1 MPPPTAA
8 PPEPAPRQHPNPG
21 PNPLALH
28 LGLSNLI
35 WLSWP
40 LLWQRLQPKSPTSKP
55 GLPQPNWSPSLRQR
69 AAKLGA
75 ASAKLP
81 PERWLGALATEGLR
95 RQQAYLAGVKLYRR
109 QSLAVQAS
117 TPLMLQQIGSTKLL
131 DYAPQLHQA
140 PTLLVIP
147 SLINRAR
154 ILDLSP
160 ERGFLR
166 WLVQQKIRPLLIDW
180 NAPYAEEAGLTVSEY
195 CARLQQFLPMLQQN
209 SGSSP
214 RHLFG
219 HCLGGNLA
227 LALAALSP
235 QQFRSLTLCSTPWDF
250 QAGDPFLGQ
259 QAQLLWQ
266 KIAAQ
271 KNQTGL
277 IPPSLLQS
285 LFALLQPM
293 AVTEKFRRL
302 GHQSPAAAE
311 LQHFT
316 RVEDWLN
323 DGVPVTRPVLQEIV
337 QDWYGR
343 NLPLSGGWRV
353 GSTHIRPR
361 SIALPTLI
369 AIPQQDHIV
378 PPASSAALARQLPC
392 ARLLP
397 VPLGH
402 IGMIV
407 SRRAE
412 SRFWQPF
419 AAWIHDHSV

>member
-1 MPPPTAA
+1 MPPQTAA
-8 PPEPAPRQHPNPG
+8 PPEPAPQPKLNPG
-21 PNPLALH
+21 PNPLPLH

-40 LLWQRLQPKSPTSKP
+40 LLWQRLQPKSPNLKAS
-55 GLPQPNWSPSLRQR
+55 LPPASWSPSLQQR
-69 AAKLGA
+69 AAKLTA

-81 PERWLGALATEGLR
+81 PERWLSALAAEGQR
-95 RQQAYLAGVKLYRR
+95 RQRGYLAGVRQYRR
-109 QSLAVQAS
+109 QPVANADQPTRL
-117 TPLMLQQIGSTKLL
+117 LQQIGSTRLL
-131 DYAPQLHQA
+131 DYAPSLQQA
-140 PTLLVIP
+140 PALLVIP

-166 WLVQQKIRPLLIDW
+166 WLAQQNIRPLLIDW
-180 NAPYAEEAGLTVSEY
+180 DVPRAEEAAMSVADY
-195 CARLQQFLPMLQQN
+195 CARLQQFMPMLQQN
-209 SGSSP
+209 RSAGKL
-214 RHLFG
+214 HLFG

-227 LALAALSP
+227 LALGALSP

-250 QAGDPFLGQ
+250 HAGDPFLGK
-259 QAQLLWQ
+259 QAQALWQ

-271 KNQTGL
+271 KNQDGL
-277 IPPSLLQS
+277 VPARLLQS

-293 AVTEKFRRL
+293 AVTDKFRRL
-302 GHQSPAAAE
+302 GGQRMSTAE
-311 LQHFT
+311 LQHFA

-323 DGVPVTRPVLQEIV
+323 DGVPVTRPVLEEIV
-337 QDWYGR
+337 RDWYGC
-343 NLPLSGGWRV
+343 NMPMGGGWRV
-353 GSTHIRPR
+353 GATHIRPR
-361 SIALPTLI
+361 SISLPTLI

-407 SRRAE
+407 SRQAPE
-412 SRFWQPF
+412 RFWRPF
-419 AAWIHDHSV
+419 AAWIKDHNS

>member
-1 MPPPTAA
+1 MPQERIRQ
-8 PPEPAPRQHPNPG
+8 EPGQGPHPLP
-21 PNPLALH
+21 LH

-40 LLWQRLQPKSPTSKP
+40 LLWQRLQPKSPSSKP
-55 GLPQPNWSPSLRQR
+55 SLPRAGWSPSLQQR
-69 AAKLGA
+69 AARLAA
-75 ASAKLP
+75 ASAKIP
-81 PERWLGALATEGLR
+81 PERWLGALAAEGQK
-95 RQQAYLAGVKLYRR
+95 RQRAYLAGVKTYR
-109 QSLAVQAS
+109 QQPLIA
-117 TPLMLQQIGSTKLL
+117 TPTPTVLLQQIGSTKLL
-131 DYAPQLHQA
+131 DYAPQLPDA
-140 PTLLVIP
+140 PAVLVIP

-180 NAPYAEEAGLTVSEY
+180 DAPSAEEAGLTVSEY
-195 CARLQQFLPMLQQN
+195 CARLQQFLPLLQQYRPD
-209 SGSSP
+209 G
-214 RHLFG
+214 RLHLFG

-227 LALAALSP
+227 LALSALSP

-250 QAGDPFLGQ
+250 QAGDPFLGK
-259 QAQLLWQ
+259 QAQALWQ

-271 KNQTGL
+271 NHPTGL
-277 IPPSLLQS
+277 VSARLLQS

-293 AVTEKFRRL
+293 AVTDKFRRL
-302 GHQSPAAAE
+302 GNQPPRADA

-343 NLPLSGGWRV
+343 NLPMGGGWRV

-361 SIALPTLI
+361 SISTPTLI

-407 SRRAE
+407 SRQAPE
-412 SRFWQPF
+412 RFWRPF
-419 AAWIHDHSV
+419 AAWIKDHD

>member
-1 MPPPTAA
+1 MPPQTAP
-8 PPEPAPRQHPNPG
+8 PPEPAHRAG
-21 PNPLALH
+21 PSPLPLH

-40 LLWQRLQPKSPTSKP
+40 LLWQRLQPKSPPLKP
-55 GLPQPNWSPSLRQR
+55 NLTKPNWSPSLQHR
-69 AAKLGA
+69 AAKLAA

-81 PERWLGALATEGLR
+81 PERWIGALAAEGLK
-95 RQQAYLAGVKLYRR
+95 RQRAYLVGVKTYRR
-109 QSLAVQAS
+109 QPLIA
-117 TPLMLQQIGSTKLL
+117 TPTPTVLLQQIGSTRLL
-131 DYAPQLHQA
+131 DFAPQLQQA

-166 WLVQQKIRPLLIDW
+166 WLVQQNIRPLLIDW
-180 NAPYAEEAGLTVSEY
+180 DAPSADEASFGVSDY

-209 SGSSP
+209 CLNP
-214 RHLFG
+214 IHIFG

-227 LALAALSP
+227 LAFSALAP

-250 QAGDPFLGQ
+250 HAGDPFLGQ
-259 QAQLLWQ
+259 QAQALWQ
-266 KIAAQ
+266 KIAAH

-277 IPPSLLQS
+277 VPARLLQS

-302 GHQSPAAAE
+302 GSQPPHAE
-311 LQHFT
+311 ALQHFT

-323 DGVPVTRPVLQEIV
+323 DGVPVTRPVLEEIV
-337 QDWYGR
+337 RDWYGR
-343 NLPLSGGWRV
+343 NLPMGGGWRV

-361 SIALPTLI
+361 SITLPTLI
-369 AIPQQDHIV
+369 AIPEQDHIV

-407 SRRAE
+407 SRQAPE
-412 SRFWQPF
+412 RFWRPF
-419 AAWIHDHSV
+419 AAWIHDHHS

>member
-1 MPPPTAA
+1 MPPTAA
-8 PPEPAPRQHPNPG
+8 PPPEPAPRQHPNPG

-40 LLWQRLQPKSPTSKP
+40 LLWQRLKPKSPTSKP

-271 KNQTGL
+271 KKPDRTHPAEFAAEPLRFAAADGGDGE
-277 IPPSLLQS
+277 IPTAWAPVASS
-285 LFALLQPM
+285 RGAAAFYPR
-293 AVTEKFRRL
+293 RRL
-302 GHQSPAAAE
+302 AE
-311 LQHFT
+311 
-316 RVEDWLN
+316 
-323 DGVPVTRPVLQEIV
+323 
-337 QDWYGR
+337 
-343 NLPLSGGWRV
+343 
-353 GSTHIRPR
+353 
-361 SIALPTLI
+361 
-369 AIPQQDHIV
+369 
-378 PPASSAALARQLPC
+378 
-392 ARLLP
+392 
-397 VPLGH
+397 
-402 IGMIV
+402 
-407 SRRAE
+407 
-412 SRFWQPF
+412 
-419 AAWIHDHSV
+419 

>member
-1 MPPPTAA
+1 MPPQTA
-8 PPEPAPRQHPNPG
+8 PPLQPAIPASSNLG
-21 PNPLALH
+21 PSPLPLH

-55 GLPQPNWSPSLRQR
+55 SSLTSGWSPSLQQH
-69 AAKLGA
+69 AAKLA
-75 ASAKLP
+75 ALSAKLP
-81 PERWLGALATEGLR
+81 PERWLGALAAEGLK
-95 RQQAYLAGVKLYRR
+95 RQRAYLAGVKLYRR
-109 QSLAVQAS
+109 Q
-117 TPLMLQQIGSTKLL
+117 PLVTSPAPPLLLQQIGSTKLL
-131 DYAPQLHQA
+131 DYAPQQKHA
-140 PTLLVIP
+140 PALLVIP
-147 SLINRAR
+147 SLINRSR

-166 WLVQQKIRPLLIDW
+166 WLVQQNIRPLLIDW
-180 NAPYAEEAGLTVSEY
+180 NMPHPDDAALTVADY

-209 SGSSP
+209 KSGDKI
-214 RHLFG
+214 HIFG

-227 LALAALSP
+227 LGLCALAP

-250 QAGDPFLGQ
+250 HAGDPFLGQ
-259 QAQLLWQ
+259 QAQALWQ
-266 KIAAQ
+266 KIAAH
-271 KNQTGL
+271 KTQTGL
-277 IPPSLLQS
+277 IPPSLLQC

-293 AVTEKFRRL
+293 AVTDKFRRL
-302 GHQSPAAAE
+302 SNQPQSSTS

-316 RVEDWLN
+316 LVEDWLN
-323 DGVPVTRPVLQEIV
+323 DGVPVTRPVLEEIV
-337 QDWYGR
+337 RDWYGR
-343 NLPLSGGWRV
+343 NLPMGGGWRV

-361 SIALPTLI
+361 SITLPTLI

-412 SRFWQPF
+412 AQFWQPF
-419 AAWIHDHSV
+419 AAWIKDYSH